1 MCNSIGDAL
10 LAAPEIRPSNMIEQ
24 SKQLIRTRIMI
35 MIFLGLLVNKK
46 GLIKTNKTKQKH
58 KIRTKT
64 ALMFIYGKACRLKF
78 KKAFVRSI
86 AIITIEP
93 TDKISFLYNCMQT
106 RLRGQFN
113 GK

>member
-1 MCNSIGDAL
+1 
-10 LAAPEIRPSNMIEQ
+10 
-24 SKQLIRTRIMI
+24 
-35 MIFLGLLVNKK
+35 MIFLGLFVNKK
-46 GLIKTNKTKQKH
+46 GLIKTNKTKQKY

-64 ALMFIYGKACRLKF
+64 ALMFIYRKACRLKF

-93 TDKISFLYNCMQT
+93 TDKISFVYNCMQT
-106 RLRGQFN
+106 RLGGQFN